1 MLTCQQ
7 LTELVTD
14 YIEGR
19 MSFMERM
26 SVQIH
31 LGMCGR
37 CRAYL
42 RQMKMTVR
50 TLGKL
55 PAEAIPGDVRNEL
68 LARFR
73 GMRSPGGAPPARVS
87 WSVRL
92 LAALEKGLGS
102 RRGWIAVG
110 VALFAPALLVLLSGA
125 QSGSLGDGRLC
136 LATELGAGLLALVF
150 VALLATSSRSR
161 VSPGVYAA
169 VASLGALGG
178 YVSLS
183 LTCEMAHIAPHVLV
197 FHVGGIVLAAAMG
210 MVAARVPALR

>member
-7 LTELVTD
+7 LTEFVTD
-14 YIEGR
+14 YLEGR

-26 SVQIH
+26 GVQMH
-31 LGMCGR
+31 LAMCGR

-92 LAALEKGLGS
+92 LAALERALGS
-102 RRGWIAVG
+102 RRGWIVVG
-110 VALFAPALLVLLSGA
+110 LALLAPALLVYLSGA
-125 QSGSLGDGRLC
+125 SSGPVGDGRLC
-136 LATELGAGLLALVF
+136 LATEFGAGLIPLVL
-150 VALLATSSRSR
+150 VGLLATSSRSR

-169 VASLGALGG
+169 VASFGALMG
-178 YVSLS
+178 YVSLQ
-183 LTCEMAHIAPHVLV
+183 LTCEMSRVAPHILV
-197 FHVGGIVLAAAMG
+197 FHIGGIVLAGAMG
-210 MVAARVPALR
+210 LVASRLPALW